1 MMKYE
6 QVESTNKELT
16 STNHDLNREISTLRA
31 KVDKCIESLHKKNI
45 EI

>member
-1 MMKYE
+1 MKYE
-6 QVESTNKELT
+6 QVDSINKELT
-16 STNHDLNREISTLRA
+16 NTNHDLTKEISTLRV

>member
-1 MMKYE
+1 MKYE
-6 QVESTNKELT
+6 QVESINKELT
-16 STNHDLNREISTLRA
+16 STNNDLIKEISLLRT

>member
-1 MMKYE
+1 MKYE
-6 QVESTNKELT
+6 QVDSINKELT
-16 STNHDLNREISTLRA
+16 NTNHDLAREISILRA